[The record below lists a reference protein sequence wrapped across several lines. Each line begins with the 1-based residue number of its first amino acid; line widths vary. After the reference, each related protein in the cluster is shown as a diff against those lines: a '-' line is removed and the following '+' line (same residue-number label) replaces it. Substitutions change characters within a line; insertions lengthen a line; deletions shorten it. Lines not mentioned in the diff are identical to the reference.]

1 MKGFSLTG
9 LCPFYLSVFRI
20 GLPLTFPFI
29 IDPEVIEGVPK
40 QFFRQI
46 PRPLECPIRKRI
58 EAQSL
63 RSLRKTLWKDLV
75 KFFIAQRNSYL
86 DYLLRKLLLPQP
98 QKLMSIEDGARRP
111 GAPEMRTSREK

>member
-40 QFFRQI
+40 QFFAKS
-46 PRPLECPIRKRI
+46 P
-58 EAQSL
+58 
-63 RSLRKTLWKDLV
+63 
-75 KFFIAQRNSYL
+75 
-86 DYLLRKLLLPQP
+86 
-98 QKLMSIEDGARRP
+98 
-111 GAPEMRTSREK
+111 APSSALSGKESKHNR